1 MVGRM
6 RKEDT
11 SLNLPACQC
20 IQKETPK
27 GVAYQAK
34 TSVLENLTVY
44 ACVTQCEK
52 RREQICLI
60 SDPVTQSPIL
70 SNMNIAMQLG
80 L

>member
-1 MVGRM
+1 MDGNR
-6 RKEDT
+6 RKEGT
-11 SLNLPACQC
+11 SLNLPAWLLANAF
-20 IQKETPK
+20 KRRLPK
-27 GVAYQAK
+27 GGLP
-34 TSVLENLTVY
+34 VLENLTVY

-60 SDPVTQSPIL
+60 SDPVPQSPIL